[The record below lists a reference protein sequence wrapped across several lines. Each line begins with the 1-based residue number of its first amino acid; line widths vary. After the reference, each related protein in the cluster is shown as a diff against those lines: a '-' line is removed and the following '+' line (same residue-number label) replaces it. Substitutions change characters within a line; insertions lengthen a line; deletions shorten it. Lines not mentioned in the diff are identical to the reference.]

1 MNNRQFIVRC
11 IIIIFCTLMFS
22 QAAFALQEKGFYRG
36 NTFYEEG
43 QYDRA
48 IKEYS
53 QLLEQGLESGN
64 LYFNLGNS
72 YFKKGEL
79 GKAIL
84 NYEKARRL
92 IPGDSDLK
100 SNYRFAA
107 SKIAYNFPEEPSWLQ
122 RTLGGLDIFT
132 VNDLAIILSF
142 IFASIFLFLITGI
155 FMKKLKRYDY
165 IVLPVL
171 ISIFIIFSYSLY
183 NRVSALDR
191 EAVIISE
198 NAEARYEPADKATT
212 HFTLYEGM
220 KVYVLELKKEWV
232 KVRRPDGKI
241 GWIRTLE
248 MEKI

>member
-1 MNNRQFIVRC
+1 MKNRHLIVSYL
-11 IIIIFCTLMFS
+11 IIFSALMCA
-22 QAAFALQEKGFYRG
+22 QAAFAQHEKVFYKG
-36 NTFYEEG
+36 NTLYEEG
-43 QYDRA
+43 LYDPA

-53 QLLEQGLESGN
+53 QLLAQGLESGN

-84 NYEKARRL
+84 YYERAKRL
-92 IPGDSDLK
+92 IPRDGDLK
-100 SNYRFAA
+100 SNYKFAS
-107 SKIAYNFPEEPSWLQ
+107 SKIAYNVSEESSWLH
-122 RTLGGLDIFT
+122 GALDRFNMFT
-132 VNDLAIILSF
+132 VNELTIILSC
-142 IFASIFLFLITGI
+142 IFTSICVLLITGI
-155 FMKKLKRYDY
+155 FIHAIKRYAY

-171 ISIFIIFSYSLY
+171 IIIFMTLAVSLY

-191 EAVIISE
+191 EGVIISSH
-198 NAEARYEPADKATT
+198 AEAKYEPVDNATT

-232 KVRRPDGKI
+232 KLRRPDGKI
-241 GWIRTLE
+241 GWIRAQE

>member
-1 MNNRQFIVRC
+1 MQSAWAQQERSPNY
-11 IIIIFCTLMFS
+11 IFN
-22 QAAFALQEKGFYRG
+22 RG

-43 QYDRA
+43 QYDKA

-72 YFKKGEL
+72 YFKKDEL

-84 NYEKARRL
+84 NYERAGRL
-92 IPGDSDLK
+92 IPRDGDLK
-100 SNYRFAA
+100 SNYKFAS
-107 SKIAYNFPEEPSWLQ
+107 SKIAYNMHEGSSWLQ
-122 RTLGGLDIFT
+122 SALDKFNIFT
-132 VNDLAIILSF
+132 INEVTIILSCIF
-142 IFASIFLFLITGI
+142 ISIVLFLIAGI
-155 FMKKLKRYDY
+155 LVIKIRRYAY
-165 IVLPVL
+165 IVLAVS
-171 ISIFIIFSYSLY
+171 IIIFITFAFSLY
-183 NRVSALDR
+183 GKVSALDS

-198 NAEARYEPADKATT
+198 NADAKFEPVDSATT

-220 KVYVLELKKEWV
+220 KIYVLELKKEWV

-241 GWIRTLE
+241 GWIRVNE